1 MVSKVDPVPSIRID
15 VMSLL
20 LEPTTH
26 LTGPA
31 IRQLTDRD
39 HHHIEAVFESLS
51 DQDRYFRFFRP
62 MPTYPA
68 SVMELL
74 TGMDGV
80 GHVAVGA
87 FDQERCVGVA
97 RFVSSQ
103 RQPGTAEVA
112 VTVSATHRGLGIARR
127 MVDALDLLGTERGL
141 EVFEVLVH
149 PSNRS
154 AARLFRS
161 MGFAMALDDGSV
173 VGHRAVGTGQNGDGL
188 TLAA

>member
-1 MVSKVDPVPSIRID
+1 
-15 VMSLL
+15 MSLL
-20 LEPTTH
+20 LESTTH
-26 LTGPA
+26 LTDPA

-51 DQDRYFRFFRP
+51 DQDRYFRFLRP

-87 FDQERCVGVA
+87 FDQDRCVGVA
-97 RFVSSQ
+97 RFVRSQ

-112 VTVSATHRGLGIARR
+112 VTVSGSHRGRGVARR
-127 MVDALDLLGTERGL
+127 MVEALDVLGAERGV
-141 EVFEVLVH
+141 EVFEVLIH

-161 MGFAMALDDGSV
+161 MGFTMALEDGSV
-173 VGHRAVGTGQNGDGL
+173 VGHRPVGAGHNGDGL